1 MRSGVPAAPVLD
13 RGGARV
19 RYSRGRAAPR
29 KDAAPLAPLM
39 KLDPVYLVA
48 PEPQRD
54 AKRFS
59 RRACLGLAALGFGFG
74 ALLGSGLRRALATGG
89 TATTIDA
96 ELQWALAL
104 QRGPLE
110 RLVRDRVTFLAI
122 VDEHAAE
129 LDRFEAGLSR
139 LVEAVLRG
147 EVDATSRRLA
157 AEELSSWLEGRQALL
172 PAELVTHV
180 AELRRLGR

>member
-1 MRSGVPAAPVLD
+1 MRSGVPALPVLD

-74 ALLGSGLRRALATGG
+74 AMVGSGLRRALASGG
-89 TATTIDA
+89 TATAIDA
-96 ELQWALAL
+96 ELQWAIEL

-110 RLVRDRVTFLAI
+110 RLVRDRGMFLA
-122 VDEHAAE
+122 
-129 LDRFEAGLSR
+129 LAGERRSQESDL
-139 LVEAVLRG
+139 LVGVQ
-147 EVDATSRRLA
+147 RLA
-157 AEELSSWLEGRQALL
+157 RHALDESVDRTARAPLARDLVAYLESVPVPDQRLLAALRQ
-172 PAELVTHV
+172 V
-180 AELRRLGR
+180 AR